1 GDEGCHTV
9 VLGGEGVP
17 AQHGTTGVVVQ
28 FQVYPVH
35 GVVPAAGGGR
45 LHELASQFGP
55 GGLRRLVDRGGDLLL
70 GHHSGGQAPLLEPG
84 EQAVGA
90 GDVVVGQVQAPD
102 TWVGQGKVVT
112 AGVAVHE
119 AFLDRPVQ
127 ISFRSEEH
135 TSELQSRL

>member
-1 GDEGCHTV
+1 RSHAGDEGCNTV
-9 VLGGEGVP
+9 VLGGGGVP

-90 GDVVVGQVQAPD
+90 GDVVVGQVQ
-102 TWVGQGKVVT
+102 
-112 AGVAVHE
+112 
-119 AFLDRPVQ
+119 
-127 ISFRSEEH
+127 RSEERRVVKVVKAE
-135 TSELQSRL
+135 SGAYRRA